1 MIGNKRSH
9 LKKSVMNSIPFNEQL
24 FDIDTIDVSSQVEK
38 AEEAFTQNEK
48 DIFRTY
54 RLNCF
59 SPKNEVNN

>member
-1 MIGNKRSH
+1 
-9 LKKSVMNSIPFNEQL
+9 MNSIPFNEQL